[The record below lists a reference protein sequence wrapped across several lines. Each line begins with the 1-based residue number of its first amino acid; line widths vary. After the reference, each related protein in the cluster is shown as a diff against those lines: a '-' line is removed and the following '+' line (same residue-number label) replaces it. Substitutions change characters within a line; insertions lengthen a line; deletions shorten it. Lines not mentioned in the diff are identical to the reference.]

1 MRNKIEMLPNWR
13 IPDTSPAF
21 YETESA
27 TAIEQ
32 TAKLYGKVN
41 EMINAYNEFVGNVE
55 TLIEEFETSVTT
67 DMETFKVGI
76 RQEFQD
82 FIDVVNLAIGNQN
95 TEISEAIDYME
106 TNLVQTASNVIN
118 QNIREGNI
126 TFETVYDPD
135 TENLTLITTI
145 K

>member
-1 MRNKIEMLPNWR
+1 MWNKIEMLPKWCITN
-13 IPDTSPAF
+13 TNPAF

-95 TEISEAIDYME
+95 TEISEAINYME
-106 TNLVQTASNVIN
+106 TNLVQSATNVIN